1 MKLRNILLIVTPTVL
16 LATGCNDIF
25 FEEPANNPEAV
36 FDNLWV
42 TFNEEYA
49 IFEERQVDWQ
59 ALYQDYRPLVT
70 ENTPDD
76 ELFTVLSGMLSHL
89 DDGHVNLIAPNRET
103 FNANYLRENKIGDE
117 LFDQEVVKEH
127 YLEVG
132 FKTDEEGS
140 YVSGKIAGQNIG
152 YIRFD
157 YVGPNWFQLE
167 DFLEANENSA
177 GLIIDLRHNSGGD
190 FTFSFSEIGRL
201 VDQKRLVFE
210 SKTKNGKGENDFTP
224 WHQWYIEPKG
234 DYVDKPVVVLTDRYT
249 ISAGERATMAFK
261 ALPNVTLAGDTTSG
275 AHGTMI
281 GRELANGWAYSLVPQ
296 KTKMFDGQSY
306 EGIGIAPEVVVKNTP
321 GEMRAG
327 IDASLEKAIELILD
341 N

>member
-1 MKLRNILLIVTPTVL
+1 MKLRNILLIATPAILFGV
-16 LATGCNDIF
+16 GCNDMF

-49 IFEERQVDWQ
+49 VFEERQVDWE
-59 ALYQDYRPLVT
+59 ALYQTYRPLVT
-70 ENTPDD
+70 ANTSDD

-103 FNANYLRENKIGDE
+103 FNANFLRENKIDDD
-117 LFDQEVVKEH
+117 LFDQELIKAH
-127 YLEVG
+127 YLEAG
-132 FKTDEEGS
+132 FKTDDEGS
-140 YVSGKIAGQNIG
+140 YVYGKIEGENIG

-157 YVGPNWFQLE
+157 YVGPNWFYLA
-167 DFLEANENSA
+167 DFLEANKDAA
-177 GLIIDLRHNSGGD
+177 GLIVDLRHNSGGD

-201 VDQKRLVFE
+201 VDRKRMVFE
-210 SKTKNGKGENDFTP
+210 SKTKNGKGESDFTH
-224 WHQWYIEPKG
+224 WHQWYIESKG
-234 DYVDKPVVVLTDRYT
+234 EYVDKPVVVLTDRYT
-249 ISAGERATMAFK
+249 ISAGERAVMAFK

-296 KTKMFDGQSY
+296 KTRMFDGESY
-306 EGIGIAPEVVVKNTP
+306 EGIGIAPDIHVKNTP
-321 GEMRAG
+321 VQMRAG
-327 IDASLEKAIELILD
+327 IDATLDTAIELILG